1 MENNHLEF
9 LSIIGEQEWIDSRGM
24 AAYYGMQHKYLL
36 ETVDN
41 KVETLSYLEDYV
53 RVLYH
58 KDKTG
63 VKNKYYLL
71 HRDYLPEF
79 IKYGK
84 TEAERKEFNYINALQ
99 NKVGG
104 IREIAENAG
113 SIDLLTETTIYEV
126 AQFSEY
132 KAAFHRILY
141 YGSRNPNHKLVVVF
155 FDYNDIEKK
164 DIAMVV
170 SLFNLNGVEVL
181 FIEERAGVVIKHNN
195 GSEYN

>member
-1 MENNHLEF
+1 
-9 LSIIGEQEWIDSRGM
+9 M
-24 AAYYGMQHKYLL
+24 AAYYGIQHKHLL

-53 RVLYH
+53 KVLYY

-84 TEAERKEFNYINALQ
+84 TEVERKEFYYINALQ

-104 IREIAENAG
+104 IREIIQNDG

-132 KAAFHRILY
+132 KSALKRLLY
-141 YGSRNPNHKLVVVF
+141 YGSLYPNHKLAAVF
-155 FDYNDIEKK
+155 FDYDDTTKK
-164 DIAMVV
+164 DIAMVA
-170 SLFNLNGVEVL
+170 SLFNLNNIEVL
-181 FIEERAGVVIKHNN
+181 FVEERTEFFIKHSD
-195 GSEYN
+195 GWSII